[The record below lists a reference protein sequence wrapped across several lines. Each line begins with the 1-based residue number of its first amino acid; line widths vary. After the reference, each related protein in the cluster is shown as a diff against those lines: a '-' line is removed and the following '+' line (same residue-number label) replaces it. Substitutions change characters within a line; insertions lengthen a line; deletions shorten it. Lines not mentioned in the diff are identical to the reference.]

1 MYIMLT
7 YEHGARELL
16 AARITAL
23 RERLG
28 LSMRAFGHE
37 VGVSHPTQ
45 SRIEHATRTPD
56 ADYLRCLA
64 ERFDVNLN
72 DLLGSKSSGSLC
84 AQNFEPQL
92 EPQAAGLLAAWRAA
106 NDDGKRL
113 IEQTASF
120 VAHAARRGPTQR
132 KNRFR
137 QKS

>member
-1 MYIMLT
+1 MLT

-37 VGVSHPTQ
+37 VGVSQPTQ
-45 SRIEHATRTPD
+45 SRIEQATRTPD

-64 ERFDVNLN
+64 ERFGVDLN
-72 DLLGSKSSGSLC
+72 ELLGSKPSGI
-84 AQNFEPQL
+84 
-92 EPQAAGLLAAWRAA
+92 EPQAAELLAAWRAA